1 MQAKAAMGRVPESDF
16 VLVARQNWTRSRYP
30 MEQLRLQRA
39 RRQGKVTI
47 NSIAELEENLA
58 AGVSVYNMDIRGVS
72 QPWRQN
78 PKGQLLESHMW
89 DGTLESDAR
98 GDGRE
103 KQLQHP
109 VLEAIWQRVREGS
122 KPGQRTDRFKIGL
135 AIEGGGLRG
144 SVTAGMASA
153 IMNLEIA
160 DAFDMVLGSSAGSII
175 GSYLVARADHHTT
188 YQFFCDHLTTSKQKL
203 NGSSWLDMG
212 RLVDLFVPALSKSD
226 SSGPPML
233 LDYPMKTIMQELLPV
248 NWTEFSKND
257 RHQPMKIIATGLF
270 TESAVVLGS
279 QEGSYHDLASLCEC
293 VKASCMLPGV
303 AGVQPPWLKG
313 SSALN
318 PKRLRE
324 GKEKWSERE
333 FSRNVWRVARD
344 SFAKRARMQSPRAN
358 GTAIM
363 RTAFERINKDGSGG
377 IDRM

>member
-1 MQAKAAMGRVPESDF
+1 
-16 VLVARQNWTRSRYP
+16 

-39 RRQGKVTI
+39 RREGKVTI

>member
-1 MQAKAAMGRVPESDF
+1 
-16 VLVARQNWTRSRYP
+16 
-30 MEQLRLQRA
+30 
-39 RRQGKVTI
+39 
-47 NSIAELEENLA
+47 
-58 AGVSVYNMDIRGVS
+58 MDIRGVS

-78 PKGQLLESHMW
+78 AKGQLQKGFSLDSVM
-89 DGTLESDAR
+89 ESDTR

-103 KQLQHP
+103 SQLEHP
-109 VLEAIWQRVREGS
+109 VLQALWQRVKEGS
-122 KPGQRTDRFKIGL
+122 KPGQRNDRYKIGI

-153 IMNLEIA
+153 VLSLGLA

-175 GSYLVARADHHTT
+175 GSYLVARADHQVT
-188 YQFFCDHLTTSKQKL
+188 YSFFCNHLTTSKQKL

-226 SSGPPML
+226 TSGPPML

-248 NWTEFSKND
+248 NWTEFEKND
-257 RHQPMKIIATGLF
+257 KHQPMKIIATGLF
-270 TESAVVLGS
+270 TEGPVVLGS

-324 GKEKWSERE
+324 GREKWSERE

-344 SFAKRARMQSPRAN
+344 SFAKRAKLQSPRAN
-358 GTAIM
+358 GTAIVN
-363 RTAFERINKDGSGG
+363 TAFERINVDGSGG
-377 IDRM
+377 IDRK